1 MDNDIMGRRYVAT
14 DAPTTEW
21 VVDDEVQTDTNVP
34 HVRLLKSGEPSTSKL
49 IAVSALKD
57 KRLYRMVG

>member
-1 MDNDIMGRRYVAT
+1 MDNDIVGRRYVAT
-14 DAPTTEW
+14 GASSTEW
-21 VVDDEVQTDTNVP
+21 VVTDELSDSTGIP